1 MSAASGDVSGG
12 PDDSMVGVLLVGHC
26 TPDSSHLTMA
36 VRRAAPKAVVR
47 RAEDDADVL
56 RAIESG
62 DLLLINRAMEPG
74 FSHADGNE
82 LIKSLKSRH
91 PNARLMLISNYESSQ
106 AQAIADGA
114 QPGFGKSSLMKP
126 ETTDLIRRAMSI

>member
-1 MSAASGDVSGG
+1 MTASSKTESSGG
-12 PDDSMVGVLLVGHC
+12 RDSKVGVLLVGHC

-36 VRRAAPKAVVR
+36 VRRADPSAVVR
-47 RAEDDADVL
+47 RAEGDDDVQ
-56 RAIESG
+56 RAIASG

-82 LIKSLKSRH
+82 LIKSLKAKH
-91 PNARLMLISNYESSQ
+91 PQARLMLISNFEASQ
-106 AQAIADGA
+106 AQAVADGA

-126 ETTDLIRRAMSI
+126 ETADLIRRAMSS